1 MDNSKKPSNTQGK
14 TNKHPLLKLS
24 AWVVLAMISLQALW
38 LGSAMVG
45 NSFLRSWNPAT
56 SAFILAYEWSHFR
69 LASIYWKPLEDIS
82 PNLIR
87 AVLVAEDD
95 AFLEHEGLDLKEF
108 KESWEVNWERKKI
121 VRGGSTLTMQLVKN
135 LYLSPSKN
143 PLRKLHEILL
153 AFDLENKVGK
163 RRIME
168 LYLNVVQWGEGIYGA
183 EAASRHYFN
192 KSAQHLSPTQ
202 SAYLAA
208 ILPNPIYLTGSG
220 RTRAHRRKNI
230 ILRRMARRPLP
241 KDWSLLG
248 PDHDGNRILHRLRG
262 GLFKTRETQP
272 TFEIFDGVDVSV
284 LSK

>member
-1 MDNSKKPSNTQGK
+1 MDNSKKP
-14 TNKHPLLKLS
+14 NKHPVLKLS
-24 AWVVLAMISLQALW
+24 AWVILAFISLQALW
-38 LGSAMVG
+38 VGSAMVG
-45 NSFLRSWNPAT
+45 NSFLGSWNPTT

-69 LASIYWKPLEDIS
+69 LASIHWKPLEDIS
-82 PNLIR
+82 PSLIR

-95 AFLEHEGLDLKEF
+95 AFLDHEGLDLKEF
-108 KESWEVNWERKKI
+108 KESLEINWERKKF

-153 AFDLENKVGK
+153 AFDLESKVSK

-183 EAASRHYFN
+183 EAASQHYFN
-192 KSAQHLSPTQ
+192 KGAKHLNPTQ

-208 ILPNPIYLTGSG
+208 ILPNPIFLTGSG
-220 RTRAHRRKNI
+220 RRRADRRKNI

-241 KDWSLLG
+241 REWSLLG
-248 PDHDGNRILHRLRG
+248 THHDGNGILHRLRG
-262 GLFKTRETQP
+262 SLFKTRETQP
-272 TFEIFDGVDVSV
+272 TLEIFDGVDVTV